1 MNSQDLFSIK
11 DEIIVLTGSEG
22 QLGQTYLECIIDKGA
37 RVLALDKRIS
47 PSHKL
52 YKGKKE
58 VKLLECDV
66 TKKSDLNEAL
76 EIVKETFGSP
86 TVLINNAALDS
97 PPSSDDI
104 SNCRFEDFSESVW
117 EKVIEVNLKGVFL
130 CSQVFGTEMSINN
143 KGSIINIS
151 SIYGLV
157 SPDQSFYQ
165 YRRDRGEDFFKPI
178 AYSVSKS
185 GIINM
190 TKYLA
195 TYWADKNVRVNTLTL
210 AGVGNDQDKEFL
222 ELYNR
227 RIPIGRMATPQD
239 YLGAIIFLSSES
251 SSYMTGS
258 NIIVD
263 GGYTAI

>member
-1 MNSQDLFSIK
+1 M
-11 DEIIVLTGSEG
+11 
-22 QLGQTYLECIIDKGA
+22 
-37 RVLALDKRIS
+37 
-47 PSHKL
+47 
-52 YKGKKE
+52 
-58 VKLLECDV
+58 
-66 TKKSDLNEAL
+66 
-76 EIVKETFGSP
+76 
-86 TVLINNAALDS
+86 
-97 PPSSDDI
+97 
-104 SNCRFEDFSESVW
+104 
-117 EKVIEVNLKGVFL
+117 
-130 CSQVFGTEMSINN
+130 
-143 KGSIINIS
+143 
-151 SIYGLV
+151 V

-195 TYWADKNVRVNTLTL
+195 AYWANKNVRVNTLTL